1 MHSCLKL
8 LSILRMNKHGT
19 PEPDV
24 FSPTGLKVASLTVQ
38 APVCA
43 RLHMTTHPRI
53 RHKTIDS
60 CTMCSMPDPHVHH
73 MHIHIPSLTLK
84 CQQACHIFLT
94 AWQDRRGCAPV
105 WDGLCASD
113 VSTLFSLTVKL
124 TEISPPQSQAY
135 SIGVNAAGS
144 FRIQQVDTRFASTD
158 IVPGSVACG
167 ILWFVDI
174 LSSARATDGLQEGQ
188 RPALEITPNGGEIV
202 LRSVRWPGPNECS
215 LMTQAVRVR

>member
-1 MHSCLKL
+1 MHQLKQVSWKHSQVIFHEQMFLSYRSVRIPILTSSRAYAYKRLCRAHKNRAGDKRLMHSCLKL

-94 AWQDRRGCAPV
+94 A
-105 WDGLCASD
+105 
-113 VSTLFSLTVKL
+113 
-124 TEISPPQSQAY
+124 
-135 SIGVNAAGS
+135 
-144 FRIQQVDTRFASTD
+144 
-158 IVPGSVACG
+158 
-167 ILWFVDI
+167 
-174 LSSARATDGLQEGQ
+174 
-188 RPALEITPNGGEIV
+188 
-202 LRSVRWPGPNECS
+202 
-215 LMTQAVRVR
+215 